1 MKRALILSFSLFSFF
16 CVNAQTE
23 RELKEQHNAL
33 KANQMAVK
41 SEVVVS
47 KYGNL
52 EKEIV
57 DALIKRQIP
66 AGFPEFNEKT
76 ETVDAYKSRIN
87 VWYKNNL
94 DLLNP
99 EFRKKLIESQK

>member
-1 MKRALILSFSLFSFF
+1 MKRALILSFSLFSFIG
-16 CVNAQTE
+16 VNAQNE

-41 SEVVVS
+41 SEVVAN
-47 KYGNL
+47 KYANL

-76 ETVDAYKSRIN
+76 ESIEVYKNRIN

-94 DLLNP
+94 ELLNP
-99 EFRKKLIESQK
+99 EFKKKFIENQK

>member
-1 MKRALILSFSLFSFF
+1 MKRALILSFSFFSFF
-16 CVNAQTE
+16 CANAQNE

-66 AGFPEFNEKT
+66 AGFPEFDEKT
-76 ETVDAYKSRIN
+76 ESVEVYKNRIN
-87 VWYKNNL
+87 VWYKSNL

-99 EFRKKLIESQK
+99 EFRKKIIESQK

>member
-1 MKRALILSFSLFSFF
+1 MKRTIILSFSLFSFF
-16 CVNAQTE
+16 CVNAQNE

-41 SEVVVS
+41 SEVVVN

-52 EKEIV
+52 EREIV

-66 AGFPEFNEKT
+66 AGFPEFNEKA
-76 ETVDAYKSRIN
+76 ESLEAYKERIN
-87 VWYKNNL
+87 LWYRNNPE
-94 DLLNP
+94 LLNP
-99 EFRKKLIESQK
+99 EFKKKFLENQK

>member
-1 MKRALILSFSLFSFF
+1 MKKALILSFSCFSFF
-16 CVNAQTE
+16 CVNAQNE

-41 SEVVVS
+41 SEMVVS

-66 AGFPEFNEKT
+66 AGFPEFNEKA
-76 ETVDAYKSRIN
+76 ETLDAYKGRLN
-87 VWYKNNL
+87 VWYKDNL

-99 EFRKKLIESQK
+99 EFRKKLTESQK

>member
-16 CVNAQTE
+16 CVNAQNE

-76 ETVDAYKSRIN
+76 ETIETYKGRIDA
-87 VWYKNNL
+87 WYRNNPE
-94 DLLNP
+94 LLNP
-99 EFRKKLIESQK
+99 EFKKKFIENQK